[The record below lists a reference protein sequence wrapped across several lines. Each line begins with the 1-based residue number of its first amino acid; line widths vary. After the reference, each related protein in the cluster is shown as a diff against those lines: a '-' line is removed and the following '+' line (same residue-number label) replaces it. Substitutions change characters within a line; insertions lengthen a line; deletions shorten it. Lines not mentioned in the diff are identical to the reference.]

1 MDTQDEYNVGKSI
14 VQSIAADEWD
24 LLRSRKGA
32 WSNDKEH
39 WKQYINYSIE
49 ELKELMKEYKKS
61 LNMNINMLRVLQRI
75 DGILVKLL

>member
-39 WKQYINYSIE
+39 WKQYTNYSIE
-49 ELKELMKEYKKS
+49 ELKELMKEYKQG
-61 LNMNINMLRVLQRI
+61 LNPCNILLQRI
-75 DGILVKLL
+75 DGISVKLL